1 MVRALLGVT
10 TDAVRAKAQAAGRR
24 FSQELYD
31 QTDVDGVVYMSRITN
46 KQCVAIYDRAVPSSI
61 NADSPATNLPE
72 LACLLSV
79 IKELHITVI
88 GKA

>member
-1 MVRALLGVT
+1 
-10 TDAVRAKAQAAGRR
+10 
-24 FSQELYD
+24 
-31 QTDVDGVVYMSRITN
+31 MSRITN